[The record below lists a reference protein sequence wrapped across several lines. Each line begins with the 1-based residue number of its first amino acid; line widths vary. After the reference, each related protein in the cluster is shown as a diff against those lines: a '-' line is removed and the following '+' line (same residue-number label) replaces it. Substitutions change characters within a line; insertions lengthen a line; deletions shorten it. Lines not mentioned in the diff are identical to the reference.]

1 MQVTETLTL
10 KQVLERSVERHA
22 DRPALSVVDGP
33 VMTYAELGERVRETA
48 ELLDAHG
55 IGTGDR
61 VALLAENMP
70 NWGVAYFAIARIGA
84 VAVPIL
90 PDFHQSAVHHILRH
104 AECSAVFVSRRLACK
119 LDDGEFEALRV
130 RILLDDLSLISDP
143 GRGPLKGLV
152 KRAAKEIG
160 RIKENTRHN
169 RIDRGEK
176 EHSAE
181 AGEDVPVNSADKLR
195 KVINAG
201 RKEFG
206 KIKDAA
212 LRAANRVRESGDEGS
227 PADELAAII
236 YTSGTTGNS
245 KGVMLTHRNIVSN
258 ALGSADLAGITDQ
271 DRMLSI
277 LPLSHTFECTLG
289 LVLPLSCGASVSY
302 LAKPPTPAILLPA
315 LQKIRPTFL
324 LCVPLVIEKIYRN
337 RILPAL
343 MKNAAL
349 RGLLKIG
356 FTRRKLFQA
365 AGRKLFETFG
375 GALRCMCIGG
385 AALAPE
391 VEAFL
396 RDSRFPYSVGYGLTE
411 CSPLVSGVMP
421 DKVRYRHCG
430 TALPGVEIR
439 IDAPSPDE
447 VGEIFVRGP
456 NVMRGYYKAPAI
468 TEETFTPD
476 GWLRTGDLG
485 LLDQDG
491 YLSIRGRLKNVIL
504 GPSGE
509 NIYPEEIESTL
520 CQWPYVLESLVFSQ
534 GERLLARVHLDYDY
548 LDARFGVRGLTES
561 EAGKRIGELLEEL
574 RRGVNEKVSS
584 FCRLHRIIE
593 QPEPFEKT
601 PTQKIKR
608 YLYVDGQPR

>member
-1 MQVTETLTL
+1 MQATEALTL

-55 IGTGDR
+55 IGSGDR

-70 NWGVAYFAIARIGA
+70 NWGVAYFAIARLGA

-104 AECSAVFVSRRLACK
+104 AECSAVFVSKRLACK
-119 LDDGEFEALRV
+119 LEDGEFEALRV
-130 RILLDDLSLISDP
+130 RLLLDDLSLIGDP
-143 GRGPLKGLV
+143 GHEPLKGLV

-160 RIKENTRHN
+160 RIKEAARHH
-169 RIDRGEK
+169 RVERSGK
-176 EHSAE
+176 ESAAEPAEDAPAHSK
-181 AGEDVPVNSADKLR
+181 DTLR
-195 KVINAG
+195 KVLDAG
-201 RKEFG
+201 RKEFD
-206 KIKDAA
+206 KIKNAA
-212 LRAANRVRESGDEGS
+212 LRTASRALEPDARDC
-227 PADELAAII
+227 PADALAAII

-258 ALGSADLAGITDQ
+258 ALGSAELAGITDQ

-349 RGLLKIG
+349 RGLLKVG

-396 RDSRFPYSVGYGLTE
+396 RDACFPYSVGYGLTE

-439 IDAPSPDE
+439 IDAPSPGE
-447 VGEIFVRGP
+447 VGEILVRGP
-456 NVMRGYYKAPAI
+456 NVMCGYYKAPAI
-468 TEETFTPD
+468 TEETFTSD

-509 NIYPEEIESTL
+509 NIYPEEIESVL
-520 CQWPYVLESLVFSQ
+520 CQWPYVLEALVFSR
-534 GERLLARVHLDYDY
+534 GDRLLARVHLDYDH

-561 EAGKRIGELLEEL
+561 EAGKRIAELLEEL
-574 RRGVNEKVSS
+574 RQSVNEKVSS

-608 YLYVDGQPR
+608 YLYVDGQSR